1 MILLPTIQKARVV
14 DTLCRTDFV
23 SFIHKTHHTLTP
35 GSSLD
40 MNFHINAL
48 AYHLELVRLG
58 EIKRLIIN
66 MPPRSLKSLITS
78 VAFPAFVLG
87 HDPTKR
93 LIVVSYGSDLAI
105 KHGTDFRRVMN
116 EPWYQRVFPLTRIS
130 RIKNTE
136 FEVTTTQQGFRLA
149 TSIDGPLTGRG
160 GDIIIIDD
168 PLKPAEALSDSRR
181 EGVNKWFSNT
191 LVSRLDNVQAGAI
204 IIVMQRL
211 HEDDL
216 SGTLLRSP
224 EPWVQLKLPA
234 IAEEEERIPIG
245 HNEYH
250 IRRAGDV
257 LHPERV
263 PIAFLESLR
272 SRDPETFA
280 AHYQQ
285 TPIPPGGIIIQR
297 KWVCYYDGLP
307 RRTSSSLI
315 IQSWDTASKAGES
328 NDWSVCTTWLL
339 QENKYYLMD
348 LLRDRLD
355 FPTLRT
361 RAIAHARRYN
371 ANKILIEAAGVGM
384 GLVAEMKAVGLSA
397 ISVKPGADKKSRM
410 KIQAA
415 KFESGLVFFPK
426 QAPWL
431 ADFEAELFAFP
442 NTRFDD
448 QVDSTAQA
456 LASGHST
463 FDIKA
468 LADGMGRLASG
479 LAFQQNFRGRMV

>member
-1 MILLPTIQKARVV
+1 MIMLPTIPNARLV
-14 DTLCRTDFV
+14 DAFCRTDFV
-23 SFIHKTHHTLTP
+23 SFIHKTHQTLTP

-136 FEVTTTQQGFRLA
+136 FEVTTTRQGFRLA

-181 EGVNKWFSNT
+181 EGVNKWFNNT
-191 LVSRLDNVQAGAI
+191 LVSRLDNLQTGAI

-216 SGTLLRSP
+216 SGTQLRSP
-224 EPWVQLKLPA
+224 EWVQLKLPA
-234 IAEEEERIPIG
+234 IAEEEERVPIG
-245 HNEYH
+245 HNKYH

-263 PIAFLESLR
+263 PRPILESLR

-297 KWVCYYDGLP
+297 KWVRYYDELP
-307 RRTSSSLI
+307 RRTSSFLI

-361 RAIAHARRYN
+361 RAIAHARAYN

-397 ISVKPGADKKSRM
+397 ISVKPEADKKSRM

-431 ADFEAELFAFP
+431 ADFQAELFAFP

-448 QVDSTAQA
+448 QVDSVSQA
-456 LASGHST
+456 LASVQSK
-463 FDIKA
+463 FDFNK
-468 LADGMGRLASG
+468 LADGMARLSSG